1 MAKYTYSDEDIRTCI
16 SSCYSYS
23 DLCRALNIKIRGN
36 NIRTLKRKISE
47 LNLDVSHFK
56 SNIDYEK
63 ELRQYV
69 PICYSYA
76 EVCRKLGVTDTGS
89 SATKIKKKIEY
100 LRLDTSHF
108 TGRTWNKGKTS
119 LTHPSIK
126 CTDISKYLIEDSNSI
141 TSYKLKMLLF
151 KHDLKERK
159 CECCGLTKWNGKDI
173 PLQLHHINGIS
184 NDNRIENLKV
194 LCPNCHA
201 QTDNYC
207 GKNI

>member
-1 MAKYTYSDEDIRTCI
+1 MAKYSYTDEELINCI

-47 LNLDVSHFK
+47 LKLSVSHFK
-56 SNIDYEK
+56 SNIDYEL
-63 ELRQYV
+63 ELRKYV
-69 PICYSYA
+69 PECYSYS
-76 EVCRKLGVTDTGS
+76 EVCRKLGIRDIGS
-89 SATKIKKKIEY
+89 SAAKIKKKIEY
-100 LRLDTSHF
+100 LGLDTSHF

-119 LTHPSIK
+119 LTHSSIK
-126 CTDISKYLIEDSNSI
+126 CVDITKYLIKGSNI
-141 TSYKLKMLLF
+141 TSNRLKSYLF
-151 KHDLKERK
+151 RNGIKIKK
-159 CECCGLTKWNGKDI
+159 CECCGLSEWNKKEI

-184 NDNRIENLKV
+184 DDNRLENLQI

-207 GKNI
+207 GKNV